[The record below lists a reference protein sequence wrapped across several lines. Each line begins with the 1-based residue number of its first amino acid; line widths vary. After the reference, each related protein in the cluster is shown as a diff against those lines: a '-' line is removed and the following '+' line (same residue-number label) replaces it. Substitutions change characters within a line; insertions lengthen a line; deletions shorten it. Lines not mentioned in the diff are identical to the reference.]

1 MNGAT
6 KSREERTQQE
16 LHGQGEGPLGSQ
28 DQERREFYTRSGQRL
43 RGFEY
48 RSHVAELV
56 PEQLPWH
63 LVA

>member
-1 MNGAT
+1 MNGVT
-6 KSREERTQQE
+6 EPREERTGQE
-16 LHGQGEGPLGSQ
+16 LHGQEKGPLGSQ
-28 DQERREFYTRSGQRL
+28 DQEQRESYTRSGL

-56 PEQLPWH
+56 PEQFPWD